1 MDQLT
6 EDNIKIAALKF
17 LKAYYKFR
25 NRAGKTEASYDM
37 QTDKGIIADGHL
49 RFQKEDSTYFLAT
62 FEATSLDKIEEVQFK
77 LLRNVLFW
85 DSLAAGSL
93 IAAFLFSYGYYNGQF
108 TVNQLG
114 VIGVVSSLVVII
126 VLVALLYSILCRGF
140 RKYRYIYAAEQFKQY
155 KADDQWIALGENVF
169 PFSDD
174 PYFLEL
180 KKQCIYN
187 GFGLMII
194 DRELDAHLL
203 ITPSRNEMFAG
214 KREELNFSNTDGYV
228 ESASVQKKK
237 SWRALLPKFNI
248 RSAGLSSSLSRY
260 QSSSMLQVILFT
272 ISLVLISGIFY
283 KEVTDTELRYVNEKE
298 YEEHLKKR
306 AAQAKKEPL
315 DIGKLEGDE
324 VLPFEEIP
332 DSYIDEAFKNKD
344 NIRQFAEE
352 VPEILADG
360 YTEAKDGIAEIFV
373 PKSGKSPV
381 FISAE
386 NESAAVFDCERIYN
400 FTGRK
405 YIVQAASY
413 SSFNNARQK
422 MRTLKS
428 EGFLANCL
436 WLGCFSGKKDRY
448 VVFIDL
454 IQNDETEARSLFRK
468 IATKMKREKMKTDN
482 LKIRKLSKS

>member
-49 RFQKEDSTYFLAT
+49 RFQKEDNSYFLAT
-62 FEATSLDKIEEVQFK
+62 FEASSLDKIEEVQFK
-77 LLRNVLFW
+77 LLTNVLFW

-93 IAAFLFSYGYYNGQF
+93 IAAFLFSFGYYNGQF

-114 VIGVVSSLVVII
+114 VIGMISSLVVII
-126 VLVALLYSILCRGF
+126 VLVALLYFIFCRGF

-174 PYFLEL
+174 PYFQEL

-214 KREELNFSNTDGYV
+214 KRQELNFSNADGEV
-228 ESASVQKKK
+228 ANASETKKK
-237 SWRALLPKFNI
+237 SWRALLPKFQLPKFGMG
-248 RSAGLSSSLSRY
+248 SADLSRY
-260 QSSSMLQVILFT
+260 QSSTMLQVILFT
-272 ISLVLISGIFY
+272 ISLALISGIFY
-283 KEVTDTELRYVNEKE
+283 KEVTDTELRYVNEKQ

-332 DSYIDEAFKNKD
+332 DSYIDEAFKNKH

-352 VPEILADG
+352 VPETLADA
-360 YTEAKDGIAEIFV
+360 YTGAKGGIAEIFV

-381 FISAE
+381 FIASD
-386 NESAAVFDCERIYN
+386 NEAAAVFDCERIYN

-405 YIVQAASY
+405 YIIQAAEY

-428 EGFLANCL
+428 DGFAANCL

-448 VVFIDL
+448 VVFVDL
-454 IQNDETEARSLFRK
+454 LQNDEAEARSLFRK
-468 IATKMKREKMKTDN
+468 ITTKMKRSKIKTDN
-482 LKIRKLSKS
+482 LKIRKLSK